1 MTDYRSA
8 TSERRAS
15 LTWVAKPPKRLHSH
29 AAGST
34 PGASDVTSDAGT
46 NASPEGGFTYLEALI
61 VFVFMGL
68 MVLIAFPLLGRSL
81 TTANVHNARTLSIG
95 LYARARSS
103 ALETGRLA
111 TLEWT
116 GNVALITAQP
126 RLVPVAGSTLDTLGG
141 PHDFQVLYGVTV
153 TGSPSTLLTV
163 DPRGL
168 ASSTA
173 TTIYFTREGKTDSM
187 SVSGYGRVVK

>member
-1 MTDYRSA
+1 MTDYRSS
-8 TSERRAS
+8 TSEWRVG
-15 LTWVAKPPKRLHSH
+15 LTWVAEPPKRLHCH
-29 AAGST
+29 AAGPTPWDSDVT
-34 PGASDVTSDAGT
+34 PGAGT
-46 NASPEGGFTYLEALI
+46 TKSRVSGFTFLEALI

-81 TTANVHNARTLSIG
+81 NAANVRNARTLSIG

-116 GNVALITAQP
+116 ANVALITAQP

-141 PHDFQVLYGVTV
+141 PHDYMALYGVTV
-153 TGSPSTLLTV
+153 TGDPSTTLTV

-168 ASSTA
+168 GSSTA
-173 TTIYFTREGKTDSM
+173 TTIYFTLAGRTDSM